1 MTDKP
6 TILIADDDRLVLS
19 TLSRSLQQAG
29 YHVLEASSGEE
40 ALALC
45 QEHQPALAI
54 LDIRMPG
61 LDGIETAARLRESTG
76 TPFMIFT
83 AYGND
88 EYVQRSV
95 ELGAMG
101 YLVKPLDPAQIVPAV
116 EAALERAAERQ
127 NLQQTTEQLQT
138 ALDGNRTTSIAVG
151 LLMERCQLDR
161 MTAFEKLRR
170 YARSQR
176 RKLADVAEE
185 LVRCNELLNAVTQK
199 DH

>member
-1 MTDKP
+1 
-6 TILIADDDRLVLS
+6 
-19 TLSRSLQQAG
+19 
-29 YHVLEASSGEE
+29 
-40 ALALC
+40 
-45 QEHQPALAI
+45 
-54 LDIRMPG
+54 MPG

-88 EYVQRSV
+88 EYVQRCI

-138 ALDGNRTTSIAVG
+138 ALEGNRAISIATG
-151 LLMERCQLDR
+151 LLMERFRLDR
-161 MTAFEKLRR
+161 NAAFEKLRR